1 MEQTQVTDKSP
12 FVFTPAEEA
21 AIARILREFPEAAEV
36 LEVGVRP
43 MLAELVKACKGVI
56 RSKEEADYV
65 LAGLAD
71 RIVGR
76 TITETDTWSEADELR
91 TAVIDFLTRHLL
103 RQVRAEFLRAV
114 VERKHNSQGR

>member
-1 MEQTQVTDKSP
+1 MEPNRVTETSP
-12 FVFTPAEEA
+12 FVFTPAEEV

-36 LEVGVRP
+36 LKAGMRP
-43 MLAELVKACKGVI
+43 ILAELVKACKGVI
-56 RSKEEADYV
+56 RSREEAEYV

-76 TITETDTWSEADELR
+76 TITETDTWSEVDELR

-114 VERKHNSQGR
+114 VELEHNA